1 MIIRT
6 ATIEDYSALAA
17 IGRESQA
24 LHHQAHPTLFQSD
37 NEGFT
42 LEHVRMLLASEQGT
56 IFVAEDEG
64 HLLGYVFLH
73 TELRSDLELFR
84 PHVIAELTDIAVT
97 TRARSQ
103 GIGQQLFAAARSWAR
118 EWDAERLELV
128 VWEFNSRAIEF
139 YQRQGMHTLT
149 RTMSL
154 SLEEE

>member
-6 ATIEDYSALAA
+6 ATIEDYPALAA

-37 NEGFT
+37 GEGFT
-42 LEHVRMLLASEQGT
+42 LEQVRTLLASEQST
-56 IFVAEDEG
+56 ILVAEDEG
-64 HLLGYVFLH
+64 HLPGYVFLR
-73 TELRSDLELFR
+73 TELRSELELFR
-84 PHVIAELTDIAVT
+84 PHVVAEITDIAVT
-97 TRARSQ
+97 TRMRSQ

-118 EWDAERLELV
+118 EWGAERLELV
-128 VWEFNSRAIEF
+128 VWEFNTRAIEF

-154 SLEEE
+154 PLEE